1 MSDLTYMIWFVATAA
16 MTMTVLAVG
25 TLAAADLLP
34 RRHHHGHTPV
44 RSPVDSGTPAPAA
57 GSTDRSEGQSAGS
70 QRDAARRAA

>member
-34 RRHHHGHTPV
+34 RRRHHRDSTAGG
-44 RSPVDSGTPAPAA
+44 PVDAGSPGPDAASTERRGEQPAA
-57 GSTDRSEGQSAGS
+57 TG
-70 QRDAARRAA
+70 RDDAQRAA